1 MSMTKTCETM
11 TDTLRDPKAQFRKA
25 DHLPR
30 KTQRHRYERRKTK
43 EFLHLVDW
51 REDFAQ

>member
-1 MSMTKTCETM
+1 MMTKTCENM
-11 TDTLRDPKAQFRKA
+11 TETLRDPKVQFRKA

-51 REDFAQ
+51 LDEAVQ

>member
-1 MSMTKTCETM
+1 MTKTCENM
-11 TDTLRDPKAQFRKA
+11 SETLRDPKAQFRKV

-30 KTQRHRYERRKTK
+30 KPQRHRYERRKTK

-51 REDFAQ
+51 REEFAH